1 MAGHYIGK
9 NIRIIYDLLYYTE
22 KENVP
27 GLLLLVDFEK
37 AFDSVSWFFI
47 NKVLDF
53 YNLGS
58 SFKKWINIVYKNINS
73 CVHINKHLSECFFPR
88 HGCR

>member
-1 MAGHYIGK
+1 MAGHYFGK

-37 AFDSVSWFFI
+37 AFDPGFLLIKSWI
-47 NKVLDF
+47 SIIWD
-53 YNLGS
+53 
-58 SFKKWINIVYKNINS
+58 
-73 CVHINKHLSECFFPR
+73 HLSKS
-88 HGCR
+88 G